1 MEQNPTARSSRVADP
16 QETLDRALAGDRR
29 SLARLIS
36 AVEERSDAAVAIG
49 RRLAPLART
58 AHAYG
63 ITDVE
68 YEAQQKELARLARLE
83 KILEDVRNSDE
94 PAEMPEVHRN
104 HEEPTWSE
112 ADDYDYGYHDQ
123 WD

>member
-1 MEQNPTARSSRVADP
+1 MEIDNDS
-16 QETLDRALAGDRR
+16 
-29 SLARLIS
+29 
-36 AVEERSDAAVAIG
+36 
-49 RRLAPLART
+49 LART

-104 HEEPTWSE
+104 HEEPTWVE
-112 ADDYDYGYHDQ
+112 PYDYDYGYHDQ